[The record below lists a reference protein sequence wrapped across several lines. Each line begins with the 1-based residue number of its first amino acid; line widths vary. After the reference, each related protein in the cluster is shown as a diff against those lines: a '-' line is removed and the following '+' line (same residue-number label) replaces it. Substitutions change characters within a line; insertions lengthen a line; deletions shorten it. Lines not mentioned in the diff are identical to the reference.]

1 MKKKYLLAAVL
12 VFSMVFVISCSKP
25 EEVFLKKYFNAVQM
39 QDKDTMAAMA
49 VEPVSF
55 AKPFTFKVKTIGEL
69 QEGETE
75 FAEAV
80 KKYQEITKKLEDL
93 KPQVLDTNDELEAAK
108 ADLAKVRSFRKKK
121 ELKKKVEEL
130 QKKKDGLFNQYKEL
144 QKEKQAAKEHL
155 DAVVTI
161 IKKSLGERV
170 ELENANIKK
179 QFKDVIITVNSASG
193 AKDFK
198 VIFVRYLLDLG
209 NRTQNG
215 RWIIFKFEPLS

>member
-12 VFSMVFVISCSKP
+12 VFSMIFVISCSKP

-39 QDKDTMAAMA
+39 QDNDTMAAMA

-55 AKPFTFKVKTIGEL
+55 AKPFSFKIKTIGEL
-69 QEGETE
+69 QEGEAE

-80 KKYQEITKKLEDL
+80 KNFQEVTKKLDDL

-108 ADLAKVRSFRKKK
+108 ADLAKARSYRKKK
-121 ELKKKVEEL
+121 ELKKKVDEL
-130 QKKKDGLFNQYKEL
+130 QKKKDELFAQYKEL
-144 QKEKQAAKEHL
+144 QKQKQAAKEHL
-155 DAVVTI
+155 DSVVSI

-179 QFKDVIITVNSASG
+179 QSKDVVITVNSASG

-215 RWIIFKFEPLS
+215 RWIILKFVPLS